1 MDQTTDPLQLPLRDI
16 HLPAD
21 ISWWP
26 PAPGWWLIVGLIL
39 SVTLFWKWWYRRKLR
54 LKFSAINLAKE
65 EFKQAREQYS
75 THQDHRQI
83 VREISILLR
92 RLSIST
98 FPRVET
104 ASLTGTA
111 WLQFLDGPMPATPF
125 TSGAGRMLI
134 DAPYR
139 QEVKSEE
146 IEPLFRLCDEWI
158 SAVAENQG
166 ASR

>member
-1 MDQTTDPLQLPLRDI
+1 MPQMTDPLQLPLRDI

-26 PAPGWWLIVGLIL
+26 PAPGWWLFVGLIL
-39 SVTLFWKWWYRRKLR
+39 VTTLLCYWWYQRRLH

-65 EFKQAREQYS
+65 EFNAVREQYS

-83 VREISILLR
+83 VRELSILLR

-104 ASLTGTA
+104 ASLTGNA

-139 QEVKSEE
+139 QEVKAKE
-146 IEPLFRLCDEWI
+146 IEPLFRLCDDWI
-158 SAVAENQG
+158 SAVAEKQG

>member
-1 MDQTTDPLQLPLRDI
+1 MTDPLLLPLRDI

-26 PAPGWWLIVGLIL
+26 PAPGWWLLAGLIL
-39 SVTLFWKWWYRRKLR
+39 SATLLSYWWYRRRLR

-65 EFKQAREQYS
+65 EFKEVRDQYS
-75 THQDHRQI
+75 KHQDPGQL
-83 VREISILLR
+83 VRELSILLR

-104 ASLTGTA
+104 AGLTGNA
-111 WLQFLDGPMPATPF
+111 WLQFLDEPMGATPF
-125 TSGAGRMLI
+125 TSGAGRILI

-139 QEVKSEE
+139 QAVQLDE
-146 IEPLFRLCDEWI
+146 IEPLFTLCDEWI
-158 SAVAENQG
+158 SAVAEKQRAG
-166 ASR
+166 L